1 MTQIIAST
9 GWKLKS
15 SVSLTKQPKWK
26 NWIGITIK
34 GQNVISK
41 TSEDFKQQ
49 GSILDWWES

>member
-9 GWKLKS
+9 GWKLKA
-15 SVSLTKQPKWK
+15 SVSLTKQPKGK

-49 GSILDWWES
+49 GPVLHWWES